1 MEGKWNIWPKVR
13 HEANVK
19 CADTFIDAIPLLLRR
34 HPLTVLHVCMSGFT
48 YKRQFFLCQKNA
60 IFPYISMHCNVACT
74 FQSREKRGAEGERAV
89 PTRATREGGNGAKLC
104 LPLRTPSRAGG
115 LPPSIPSRPEER
127 RTSEVREREERD

>member
-1 MEGKWNIWPKVR
+1 MEGKWDILPKVR

-48 YKRQFFLCQKNA
+48 YKRQFLLCQKNA

-74 FQSREKRGAEGERAV
+74 FQSREKREAEGERSSERC
-89 PTRATREGGNGAKLC
+89 PLERPEKEGTARNC
-104 LPLRTPSRAGG
+104 VCHSELRRGRAGS
-115 LPPSIPSRPEER
+115 LPPSHQDQRNVER
-127 RTSEVREREERD
+127 AR